1 MKEQFNFVVA
11 GISTICT
18 WIFGGWDMALYI
30 LILFMVIDYI
40 TGVIKSYLTKELSSN
55 IGFNGLVRKTTI
67 FLVFFV
73 AVGVDRILNNDN
85 WIFRTLTCYFFVANE
100 GISIIENVAVIGIPV
115 PKKLME
121 ALKQLKGEG
130 ENEQF

>member
-67 FLVFFV
+67 FLVLFV

-115 PKKLME
+115 PKKLIE
-121 ALKQLKGEG
+121 ALKQLKGEC
-130 ENEQF
+130 ENE

>member
-11 GISTICT
+11 GLSTICT
-18 WIFGGWDMALYI
+18 WILGGWDMALYI

-40 TGVIKSYLTKELSSN
+40 TGVIKGYLTKELSSN
-55 IGFNGLVRKTTI
+55 TGFNGLVRKATI
-67 FLVFFV
+67 FLVLLL

-115 PKKLME
+115 PKKLIE
-121 ALKQLKGEG
+121 ALKQLKGEC
-130 ENEQF
+130 ENE

>member
-40 TGVIKSYLTKELSSN
+40 TGVIKSYLTKELSSI

-67 FLVFFV
+67 FLVLFV

-100 GISIIENVAVIGIPV
+100 GISIIENVSVIGIPV
-115 PKKLME
+115 PKKLIE

-130 ENEQF
+130 ENE

>member
-67 FLVFFV
+67 FLVLFV

-115 PKKLME
+115 PKKLIE
-121 ALKQLKGEG
+121 ALKQLKGED

>member
-67 FLVFFV
+67 FLVLFV

-100 GISIIENVAVIGIPV
+100 GISIIENVSVIGIPV

-121 ALKQLKGEG
+121 ALKQLKGED

>member
-67 FLVFFV
+67 FLVLFV

-100 GISIIENVAVIGIPV
+100 GISIIENVSVIGIPV
-115 PKKLME
+115 PKKLIE
-121 ALKQLKGEG
+121 ALKQLKGED

>member
-67 FLVFFV
+67 FLVLFV

-115 PKKLME
+115 PKKLIE

-130 ENEQF
+130 ENE